1 MRRSASQRVVNF
13 LLPAVILYAAGY
25 AIWSIIRPWTGY

>member
-1 MRRSASQRVVNF
+1 MRRSTSQKVVNV
-13 LLPAVILYAAGY
+13 LLPIVLLYMVGY

>member
-1 MRRSASQRVVNF
+1 MRRSLSQKVVNA
-13 LLPAVILYAAGY
+13 LLPLVLVYLVLY

>member
-1 MRRSASQRVVNF
+1 MRRSLSQKVVNV
-13 LLPAVILYAAGY
+13 LLPAVLTFMACY

>member
-1 MRRSASQRVVNF
+1 MRPSQKVVNY
-13 LLPAVILYAAGY
+13 LLPVILVYMAGY